1 MKIVDLATSSTTI
14 GHKKLVLLGK
24 KIQKDNVQLAQM
36 SIFVLCRCVGKRIP
50 HR

>member
-14 GHKKLVLLGK
+14 GHKKVLLGK

-36 SIFVLCRCVGKRIP
+36 SMGVLCRCVGKRIP

>member
-14 GHKKLVLLGK
+14 GHEKVLLGK

-36 SIFVLCRCVGKRIP
+36 SIFVLCTCVGKRIP